1 MNVFRTSLNSHISTS
16 EPYKPRDDQQPSL
29 RPSPQASPMTSR
41 PVPTRLHESGI
52 VLRLEDFA
60 LYRVSSAIDE
70 RRNTPRKFISSD
82 KKQLMLPKS
91 MSSVHFEL
99 TDYYF
104 PDGKDL
110 PGEICRL
117 YILNF
122 FYGFSVQFEGS
133 LLTLLTGF
141 VLSSV

>member
-1 MNVFRTSLNSHISTS
+1 MCHWLYGKLPHCNENSSCSCFVHCVCSTSSNSHISSNTS
-16 EPYKPRDDQQPSL
+16 ESFKPVDDQRPAVK
-29 RPSPQASPMTSR
+29 PSPRASPTVSR
-41 PVPTRLHESGI
+41 PTPSRLLESGI

-70 RRNTPRKFISSD
+70 RRNTPRKFVSSD

-91 MSSVHFEL
+91 MSSVHCEF

-110 PGEICRL
+110 PGECGR
-117 YILNF
+117 
-122 FYGFSVQFEGS
+122 
-133 LLTLLTGF
+133 
-141 VLSSV
+141 